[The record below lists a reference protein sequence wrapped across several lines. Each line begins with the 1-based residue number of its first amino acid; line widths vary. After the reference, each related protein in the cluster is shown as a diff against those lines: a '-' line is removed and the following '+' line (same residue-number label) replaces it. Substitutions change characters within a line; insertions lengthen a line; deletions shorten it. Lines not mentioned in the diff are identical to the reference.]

1 MNFKQILKLAS
12 VLGVISVI
20 FGAFG
25 AHKLKELISVESL
38 QTWETGIRYQFYH
51 TFAIM
56 FSGFLLMKTNFKEF
70 RLASLAF
77 FIGIIMFSGSLY
89 GLSLRALTSLNLV
102 WLGPITPLGGISF
115 IVGWIY
121 LFVGTSKIKIN

>member
-25 AHKLKELISVESL
+25 AHKLKELISLESL

-56 FSGFLLMKTNFKEF
+56 FSGFLLMKTNLKEF